1 MMTAKLTQKKE
12 ILKIFDN
19 IESAKDVM
27 LEANPDLERSM
38 TIHQGS
44 FYIISCQEGDKHHT
58 KCTSL
63 FSQRNKPL

>member
-27 LEANPDLERSM
+27 LEANPDLEV
-38 TIHQGS
+38 
-44 FYIISCQEGDKHHT
+44 
-58 KCTSL
+58 
-63 FSQRNKPL
+63 